1 MEESAPVKKL
11 MIASNW
17 KCNGT
22 LNSVKDFINN
32 HLNKLEFDTN
42 KLEVMVAP
50 VSIHIAGVK
59 ALSKDHV
66 QVGC

>member
-1 MEESAPVKKL
+1 ML
-11 MIASNW
+11 ASNW

-32 HLNKLEFDTN
+32 HLNKLQYDPS
-42 KLEVMVAP
+42 KLEIMVAP

-59 ALSKDHV
+59 ALSRNNI
-66 QVGC
+66 